1 MRAFYSTQ
9 KHFRVF
15 ILGTPEG
22 RHVSVYDLYKH
33 EWLDKSGK
41 MEDSLKTAKATAHE
55 KVSMLLGKNTPE
67 IKWY

>member
-22 RHVSVYDLYKH
+22 WQVSIYDLQKQ
-33 EWLDKSGK
+33 EWAEKGGQL
-41 MEDSLKTAKATAHE
+41 EDALRTAKATAQE
-55 KVSMLLGKNTPE
+55 KTTLLLGKRAPE
-67 IKWY
+67 LKWH

>member
-22 RHVSVYDLYKH
+22 WQVSVYDLQKR
-33 EWLDKSGK
+33 EWVDKSGRIA
-41 MEDSLKTAKATAHE
+41 DTLKTAKATAHE
-55 KVSMLLGKNTPE
+55 TTSLLLGKAPAE
-67 IKWY
+67 LKWH